1 MIDFDNAAWGYRAF
15 DIVYHFVHYTFYP
28 KPAKQEDFLLYYI
41 AEYNRLSDEKVT
53 MGELLREIKDHE
65 PYVLLEQE
73 NFSKKLSPL
82 ISYTIILIQAE
93 KLIWVKL

>member
-41 AEYNRLSDEKVT
+41 AEFNRLSDEKVT

-73 NFSKKLSPL
+73 NFRKKLSAL
-82 ISYTIILIQAE
+82 ISYTIILI
-93 KLIWVKL
+93 